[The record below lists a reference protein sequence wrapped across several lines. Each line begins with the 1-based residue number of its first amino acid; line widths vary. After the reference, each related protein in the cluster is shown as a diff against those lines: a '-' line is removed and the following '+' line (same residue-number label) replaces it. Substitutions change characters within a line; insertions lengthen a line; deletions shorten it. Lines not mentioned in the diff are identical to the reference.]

1 MSKIM
6 EAVVQGGVVK
16 VGSLSVPGAVILSEG
31 DADSQGL
38 LILEGGEKFY
48 ITKITP
54 DLKTTIE
61 KTADL
66 IEDLNAA
73 LTEIATA
80 LTTIAAVPSGWVTP
94 PATVAANVTQI
105 LAKVAELTA
114 TRTTLT
120 TLKEALK

>member
-31 DADSQGL
+31 AANSQGI
-38 LILEGGEKFY
+38 LILESGEKFY

-80 LTTIAAVPSGWVTP
+80 LTAIAAVPSGWVTP
-94 PATVAANVTQI
+94 PPTIAANVTQI
-105 LAKVAELTA
+105 LAKVTELTA
-114 TRTTLT
+114 TRTALN
-120 TLKEALK
+120 TLKGALK

>member
-6 EAVVQGGVVK
+6 EAVVQGGAVK

-31 DADSQGL
+31 DADSQGI
-38 LILEGGEKFY
+38 LILESGEKFY

-66 IEDLNAA
+66 IEDLNSA

-80 LTTIAAVPSGWVTP
+80 LTAIAAVPSGWVTP
-94 PATVAANVTQI
+94 PPTVAANVTQI

-114 TRTTLT
+114 TRTALN
-120 TLKEALK
+120 TLKGALK